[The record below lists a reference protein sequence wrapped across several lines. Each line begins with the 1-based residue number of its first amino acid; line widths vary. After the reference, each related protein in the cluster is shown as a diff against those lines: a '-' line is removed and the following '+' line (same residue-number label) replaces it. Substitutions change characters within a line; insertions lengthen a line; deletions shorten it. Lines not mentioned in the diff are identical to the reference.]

1 MQLYAFNFTYRQK
14 KQKSKGMCNVYVIVY
29 VIYIY
34 ILFPKIQF
42 SHIFQTRKL
51 LTIFFLALKLDGV
64 GRLRE
69 IEKLT

>member
-14 KQKSKGMCNVYVIVY
+14 KQKSKGMCNVYVIVH
-29 VIYIY
+29 VIY
-34 ILFPKIQF
+34 KIQF
-42 SHIFQTRKL
+42 SHTFKTRKL